1 VAMLFALAAQAPPAA
16 RDPVMGR
23 WSNPKGTL
31 AVETHPCPDG
41 TLCGT
46 IVWASADA
54 QAAGRGR
61 EGAGWF
67 GGPGQGLP
75 FSVIV
80 TPSWRREQ
88 WGWLSLAA
96 GLAVCEWLEGYE
108 LAPEIKWPNDVLLEG
123 RKLCGILIETV
134 GDRAVIGIGLNVNER
149 SFPEELEA
157 ISLVQVLEKEIDR
170 ETVMLGVWSTLLDLL
185 SLEPPVIAERAWEL
199 LAWRNCEIETAQG
212 MRGRIRGFGEN
223 AELKVEGADCLLS
236 IADADGVRLSGD
248 RT

>member
-1 VAMLFALAAQAPPAA
+1 MIDLRILAALGDRIEWHDSLDSTNDRA
-16 RDPVMGR
+16 RE
-23 WSNPKGTL
+23 L
-31 AVETHPCPDG
+31 ASSGEGCRHGFVVG
-41 TLCGT
+41 
-46 IVWASADA
+46 ADA
-54 QAAGRGR
+54 QTAGRGR
-61 EGAGWF
+61 KGARWF
-67 GGPGQGLP
+67 SEPGQGLT

-96 GLAVCEWLEGYE
+96 GLAVCESLESYE

-134 GDRAVIGIGLNVNER
+134 GDWAVIGIGLNVNER

-157 ISLVQVLEKEIDR
+157 VSLAQVLEKEIDR

-185 SLEPPVIAERAWEL
+185 SLEPPAIAERAWEL

-248 RT
+248 RS